1 MKETKKTKQVEWV
14 RKGKVKVDGKFP
26 IPDNR
31 MGVSD
36 TTLFT
41 TFKGGKK
48 ATQQQYLKLI
58 K

>member
-1 MKETKKTKQVEWV
+1 VKETKKTKQVEWV

-36 TTLFT
+36 TTFFT